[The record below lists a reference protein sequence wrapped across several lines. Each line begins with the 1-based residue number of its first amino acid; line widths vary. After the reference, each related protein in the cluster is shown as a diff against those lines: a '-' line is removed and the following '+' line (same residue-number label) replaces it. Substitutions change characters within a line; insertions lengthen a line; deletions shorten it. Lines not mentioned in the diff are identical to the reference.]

1 MSSVLSTLATTLAT
15 ALIKGPVFGDSGVA
29 TPTALHVLSESAS
42 IPVGAPSVVSATDYV
57 RFGIIPKG
65 ARIIRSLSYLSS
77 DHTATVSGKLQ
88 FAPVDGVGTT
98 QEIATVVANI
108 EATET
113 TSVPDA
119 AAEVT
124 LTEDCWV
131 QWVPAADLTI
141 ATTAKVFRLRLSY
154 ALPY

>member
-1 MSSVLSTLATTLAT
+1 MASVLTTLAT
-15 ALIKGPVFGDSGVA
+15 ALAAALIKGPVFGNSGVT
-29 TPTALHVLSESAS
+29 TPTVLHVLSESAS
-42 IPVGAPSVVSATDYV
+42 LPVGAPSVATATDYV

-77 DHTATVSGKLQ
+77 NHTATVSGKLQ

-98 QEIATVVANI
+98 QEIATVVANL
-108 EATET
+108 ETTET
-113 TSVPDA
+113 TSVPDVA
-119 AAEVT
+119 DEVV

-131 QWVPAADLTI
+131 QWVPGADLTI
-141 ATTAKVFRLRLSY
+141 ATTAKDFRLRLAY